1 MSQLQQI
8 TDEEIRDE
16 VFAIFEESE
25 QDLINFAE
33 KIEKIEEDAK
43 ILIERNIIAIKNKM
57 ADDES
62 IPDDKLQQAV
72 LDEIKRVTDKITEDV
87 KENLDKLVREQAEK
101 SN

>member
-16 VFAIFEESE
+16 VFAIFEEHE
-25 QDLINFAE
+25 QELIDLAE

-57 ADDES
+57 SGDES

-72 LDEIKRVTDKITEDV
+72 LDEIKRVADKITEDV
-87 KENLDKLVREQAEK
+87 KENLDKLVKEQTEK
-101 SN
+101 TS